1 MNANLLN
8 CDLPLACESRRV
20 SNQRT
25 LIKNNFHH
33 FSIPLCA
40 DRSSTYLPIS
50 VCSTGSEEPQQGE
63 NVKLNQDMLLLLIE
77 TCDVIFFFFTCVCC
91 DF

>member
-1 MNANLLN
+1 MNANLLDR
-8 CDLPLACESRRV
+8 DLPLACESRRV
-20 SNQRT
+20 CNRRA

-77 TCDVIFFFFTCVCC
+77 TCDGIFFFFNLCVL
-91 DF
+91 

>member
-1 MNANLLN
+1 MALLN
-8 CDLPLACESRRV
+8 TVLLKFCKIHRAVICLARANAAGVC
-20 SNQRT
+20 NQCA
-25 LIKNNFHH
+25 LIKSNFHH

-63 NVKLNQDMLLLLIE
+63 NVKLNRDMLL
-77 TCDVIFFFFTCVCC
+77 DAV
-91 DF
+91 D